1 MEPLNIQMMPLTI
14 SLFAFI
20 FFFNPE
26 QVVCF
31 STDEA
36 TMPSD
41 PAVDPWAPLL
51 PPPQPSPPN
60 SPPVA
65 SSPDDHS
72 PSSSPDEPPPFQP
85 IGPIQYVNFPL
96 PSSWN
101 QQPNSPPVASSPA
114 DRSPSSSP
122 DEPPPFFPIQYVNF
136 PLPSSWNRPLS
147 APSPRRMPKP
157 PAPSPSRKDP
167 PLIARSRGQF
177 LSTTPHSGSLFS
189 RNSKFY
195 HPPSIP
201 SETNNIPEITKICN
215 STDRPALCVKFI
227 TPLYSSDTLSVLD
240 KTITATAHQIK
251 LARAAITNLAKTPT
265 LQSTK
270 QSDYQDCK
278 ESYEDALE
286 NLQNAKNAIPQLDIG
301 TINSMLS
308 AAVTD
313 FSDCDDFSNNP
324 HILKFDDILRN
335 LVSTCLVVASSIK

>member
-1 MEPLNIQMMPLTI
+1 
-14 SLFAFI
+14 
-20 FFFNPE
+20 
-26 QVVCF
+26 
-31 STDEA
+31 
-36 TMPSD
+36 
-41 PAVDPWAPLL
+41 
-51 PPPQPSPPN
+51 
-60 SPPVA
+60 
-65 SSPDDHS
+65 
-72 PSSSPDEPPPFQP
+72 
-85 IGPIQYVNFPL
+85 
-96 PSSWN
+96 
-101 QQPNSPPVASSPA
+101 
-114 DRSPSSSP
+114 
-122 DEPPPFFPIQYVNF
+122 
-136 PLPSSWNRPLS
+136 
-147 APSPRRMPKP
+147 MPKP

-167 PLIARSRGQF
+167 PLIAPSRGQF

-189 RNSKFY
+189 RNSKLY
-195 HPPSIP
+195 HPPIP

-270 QSDYQDCK
+270 QSDYEDCK